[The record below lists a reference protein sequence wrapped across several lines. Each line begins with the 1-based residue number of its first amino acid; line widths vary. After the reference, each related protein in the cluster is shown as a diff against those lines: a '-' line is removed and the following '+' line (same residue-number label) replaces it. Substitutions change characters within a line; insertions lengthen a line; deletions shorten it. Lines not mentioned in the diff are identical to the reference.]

1 MAVKIKQA
9 TMDVSPAGTH
19 YTNSNL
25 ISLTGSGAG
34 GV

>member
-1 MAVKIKQA
+1 MAVETKQA

-25 ISLTGSGAG
+25 ISLTGSRAG
-34 GV
+34 GG